1 MLAGLVDEATS
12 PNLAAA
18 FIRVQGG
25 ESIDSRAAAT
35 SQAFVVIRC
44 ASQAPEKQNSA

>member
-1 MLAGLVDEATS
+1 MLAGLVAEATS

-25 ESIDSRAAAT
+25 ESVDSRAAAT

-44 ASQAPEKQNSA
+44 VSQPLKKEI